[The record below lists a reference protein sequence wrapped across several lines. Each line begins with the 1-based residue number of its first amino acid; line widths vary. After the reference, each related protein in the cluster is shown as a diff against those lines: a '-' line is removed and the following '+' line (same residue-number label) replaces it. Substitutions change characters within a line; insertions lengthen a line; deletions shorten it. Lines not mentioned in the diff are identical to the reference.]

1 MDLERVLAIL
11 QAVGGARGRSGQL
24 LRFAHWN
31 KPGVQAIGDHG
42 RKNEPASLDPHHA
55 VDELAHVVV
64 GQQVDRPVQPERIF
78 QQRRDVIEEN
88 TWLRKIGNF
97 GNQLLKVLHPPCP
110 SASKTKKLPAISY
123 QPSAFQQTSLL
134 MADGLLYHPP

>member
-88 TWLRKIGNF
+88 TRLREIGNF
-97 GNQLLKVLHPPCP
+97 ANQLLQVLHESSP
-110 SASKTKKLPAISY
+110 SRAAQK
-123 QPSAFQQTSLL
+123 QSAVS
-134 MADGLLYHPP
+134 